1 MTTFYFVRHGQ
12 TEWNLEKRFQGA
24 HGDSP
29 LLQSSYTDM
38 DKVALFLKDKKISR
52 AFSSPLPRAQK
63 TAQTI
68 VGQLPGEPKLSLH
81 SNIVEVGLGDW
92 EGQKKEDV
100 ARQYPEAYD
109 TYRNHLENFEGE
121 GFHGE
126 GYTKAVKRFRRLIEQ
141 IARDYPDQSVL
152 LVAHGLIL
160 TFGMS
165 NLLGVKRE
173 DIRSQ
178 LGGLSN
184 TSTTTI
190 TTEDGRDFQ
199 LVDWNQTD
207 YLGKAQDASTTI

>member
-29 LLQSSYTDM
+29 LLPTSYEDM
-38 DKVALFLKDKKISR
+38 DKVATFLKNKDIHR
-52 AFSSPLPRAQK
+52 AFASPLPRAQK

-68 VGQLPGEPKLSLH
+68 VRQLPGEPKLSLH

-92 EGQKKEDV
+92 EGMKKEEV
-100 ARQYPEAYD
+100 ARRYPEAFD
-109 TYRNHLENFEGE
+109 TYRNHLEDFDGE

-126 GYTKAVKRFRRLIEQ
+126 GYVKAVQRFRRLIEQ
-141 IARDYPDQSVL
+141 IAQDYPDDSVL
-152 LVAHGLIL
+152 IVAHGLIL

-165 NLLGVKRE
+165 NLLGVNRA
-173 DIRSQ
+173 DIREE

-190 TTEDGRDFQ
+190 KTTADHQFQ
-199 LVDWNQTD
+199 LVQWNQTD

>member
-24 HGDSP
+24 QGDSP
-29 LLQSSYTDM
+29 LLASSYEDM
-38 DKVALFLKDKKISR
+38 GKVGTFLKDKGISR
-52 AFSSPLPRAQK
+52 AFSSPLPRANK

-68 VGQLPGEPKLSLH
+68 VSHLPKQPKLSLH

-100 ARQYPEAYD
+100 AKNYPKAYD
-109 TYRNHLENFEGE
+109 IYQNHLEEFEGQ

-126 GYTKAVKRFRRLIEQ
+126 GYTKAVRRFRRFIEQ
-141 IARDYPDQSVL
+141 VAKDYPDESVL
-152 LVAHGLIL
+152 IVAHGLIL
-160 TFGMS
+160 TFGMT
-165 NLLGVKRE
+165 NLLEVPRE
-173 DIRSQ
+173 EIRFR

-190 TTEDGRDFQ
+190 QSTDGKHFKLIQ
-199 LVDWNQTD
+199 WNQTD
-207 YLGKAQDASTTI
+207 YLGKEQDASTTI

>member
-29 LLQSSYTDM
+29 LLKTSFEDM
-38 DKVALFLKDKKISR
+38 DKVAAFLKEKGISR

-63 TAQTI
+63 TAETI
-68 VGQLPGEPKLSLH
+68 VDKLPKRPKLSLH

-100 ARQYPEAYD
+100 ARDYPEAYD
-109 TYRNHLENFEGE
+109 TYRNHLEKFEGE
-121 GFHGE
+121 GFNGE
-126 GYTKAVKRFRRLIEQ
+126 GYTRAVRRFRRFIEQ
-141 IARDYPDQSVL
+141 VAVDYPDESVL
-152 LVAHGLIL
+152 VVAHGLIL

-165 NLLGVKRE
+165 NLLDVKRE
-173 DIRSQ
+173 DIRSK

-190 TTEDGRDFQ
+190 QTNDGKDFQ
-199 LVDWNQTD
+199 LVEWNQTD
-207 YLGKAQDASTTI
+207 YLDKAQDASTTI

>member
-29 LLQSSYTDM
+29 LLKSSYEDM
-38 DKVALFLKDKKISR
+38 AKVAGFLKDKKIGR

-68 VGQLPGEPKLSLH
+68 VDGLPGDPKLSLH

-92 EGQKKEDV
+92 EGQKKEVV
-100 ARQYPEAYD
+100 ARDYPEAFD
-109 TYRNHLENFEGE
+109 TYQNHLENFEGQ

-126 GYTKAVKRFRRLIEQ
+126 GYTKAVARFRRFIEQ
-141 IARDYPDQSVL
+141 VAADYPDEAVL
-152 LVAHGLIL
+152 VVAHGLIL
-160 TFGMS
+160 TFGMT
-165 NLLGVKRE
+165 NLLGVPRDE
-173 DIRSQ
+173 IRSR

-190 TTEDGRDFQ
+190 QTDDGKHFN
-199 LVDWNQTD
+199 LLAWNQTD
-207 YLGKAQDASTTI
+207 YLDKAQDASTTI